1 MVQVGAWK
9 ESHQVRWWFRLWKSQ
24 GRLCHEWILHEHAC
38 CLLQPWQ
45 EDQYYTVQWP
55 TDSLSW
61 EDFRR
66 SVLRATDPSAAPECS
81 VRREILDNYMVL
93 GLETKPNTGDNGVH
107 SSASPFEAMSEQ
119 ANWLGTSIESD
130 PFGKGLLAAGIPK
143 ATIVE
148 WAQDSQVSVEG
159 VTAHGKTMIVF
170 DALEDLSAEDV
181 LAKVG
186 KMSN

>member
-1 MVQVGAWK
+1 
-9 ESHQVRWWFRLWKSQ
+9 
-24 GRLCHEWILHEHAC
+24 
-38 CLLQPWQ
+38 
-45 EDQYYTVQWP
+45 
-55 TDSLSW
+55 
-61 EDFRR
+61 
-66 SVLRATDPSAAPECS
+66 
-81 VRREILDNYMVL
+81 
-93 GLETKPNTGDNGVH
+93 
-107 SSASPFEAMSEQ
+107 
-119 ANWLGTSIESD
+119 LGTSIESD